1 VHDETVR
8 LLSYNIRSL
17 RDDRRAVARVIRA
30 IDPDVLCIQ
39 EAPRFL
45 FWRRKCRWLAAATG
59 LQIASGGRSAAANMI
74 LVRPGIAVEAAH
86 SVLFSKDPR
95 LHQRGL
101 ALALLRLGRRRV
113 VAAGTHLDGWPEPR
127 LRHVRELFAA
137 LDAFV
142 PEGVPFALAGD
153 FNDDPGSAVWDAL
166 SARGVDS
173 FAAVGSGD
181 GFTLNVTEPTR
192 RIDAIFASPG
202 LTPRSAAEV
211 DSADVRI
218 ASDHRPFVAELEFA
232 PGRAP
237 DQPG

>member
-1 VHDETVR
+1 M
-8 LLSYNIRSL
+8 SYNIRSL
-17 RDDRRAVARVIRA
+17 RDDRRAVARVIRSV
-30 IDPDVLCIQ
+30 DPDVLCVQ

-45 FWRRKCRWLAAATG
+45 FWRRKCGWLAAETG
-59 LQIASGGRSAAANMI
+59 LQIAAGGRAAAANMI
-74 LVRPGIAVEAAH
+74 FVRPGVTVEAAR
-86 SVLFSKDPR
+86 SVLFTKDPR

-101 ALALLRLGRRRV
+101 AMALLNLPEGRV

-142 PEGVPFALAGD
+142 PAGVPFALAGD
-153 FNDDPGSAVWDAL
+153 VNDDPGSAVWAAL
-166 SARGVDS
+166 SARGVDT

-192 RIDAIFASPG
+192 RIDAVFAGPG
-202 LTPRSAAEV
+202 LTPRTATEV

-218 ASDHRPFVAELEFA
+218 ASDHRPFVTELA
-232 PGRAP
+232 PG
-237 DQPG
+237 G